1 LGIKKQVRFT
11 SITIGDVFY
20 AFMVLWFDGLIRLS
34 PCQLFKLLDAPHTP
48 FSFSLDQQFWMV

>member
-1 LGIKKQVRFT
+1 M
-11 SITIGDVFY
+11 IGHLKNKSGLPQLLLVMCL
-20 AFMVLWFDGLIRLS
+20 MVLWFDGLIRLS